1 MLTNGTLVVGSTAMS
16 LSITG
21 GTSNTLVPISSDGS
35 GRELVFSGDTNA
47 VTRKRLKIR
56 STSEKVNASMPSGY
70 NMRKGELTLLVPQV
84 LANGKVE
91 YNRYRI
97 LRDES
102 VEITVAQVAENRRL
116 VAQLVLDADTD
127 DFWSV
132 NSNQ

>member
-1 MLTNGTLVVGSTAMS
+1 MISNGAITVDSTAMT
-16 LSITG
+16 LSITA

-47 VTRKRLKIR
+47 VTRKRLKVR
-56 STSEKVNASMPSGY
+56 TVEPKVNTSMPSGY

-84 LANGKVE
+84 LANGKME

-102 VEITVAQVAENRRL
+102 VELTTNQALANKRL
-116 VAQLVLDADTD
+116 VAQLVLDSDFD
-127 DFWSV
+127 DFWAL